1 MTVKQAPITVEMAFS
16 KSTKGTHVYAALDAG
31 VVPVTQVY
39 VQKSA
44 IGLNPP
50 AKIVLTIV
58 AVPEGT

>member
-1 MTVKQAPITVEMAFS
+1 M
-16 KSTKGTHVYAALDAG
+16 STDAG
-31 VVPVTQVY
+31 AVPVTQVY

-58 AVPEGT
+58 AAPEGT

>member
-16 KSTKGTHVYAALDAG
+16 KSPKGTHVAALDAG
-31 VVPVTQVY
+31 AAPVTQVY

-58 AVPEGT
+58 AAPEGT